1 MKLIPYWQD
10 TAPDF
15 LGTVKGR
22 LEGDYDVAVV
32 GGGFTGLSAAIA
44 LARKGAS
51 VILLEADRLGGCA
64 SGRNG
69 GMCNN
74 GFAQD
79 YAGMVGKLGA
89 ETSLRLYQ
97 SFNTAVD
104 TVERLIREEGIDC
117 NFQRVGKLKMAA
129 KPAHYDKLAR
139 SHALMV
145 EGADPEARLVSRADM
160 ASEVG
165 TDRYFGGLIFPR
177 ARDNACVSSHRWRS
191 SSGISRRSA
200 TGCTRTTPV
209 SPPRTCRR
217 RPGSNC

>member
-1 MKLIPYWQD
+1 MKLVPYWHD
-10 TAPDF
+10 TAPRF
-15 LGTVKGR
+15 QGCETGPV
-22 LEGDYDVAVV
+22 EGDYDVAVV

-51 VILLEADRLGGCA
+51 VVLLEADRLGGCA

-104 TVERLIREEGIDC
+104 TVETLIRAENIDC
-117 NFQRVGKLKMAA
+117 DFQRVGKLKMAA

-139 SHALMV
+139 SHELMV
-145 EGADPEARLVSRADM
+145 QGQTPMRGWSRARSWGRKWARTAISGADLSTC
-160 ASEVG
+160 G
-165 TDRYFGGLIFPR
+165 TDAYGKICPWAGQCCGPPWR
-177 ARDNACVSSHRWRS
+177 A
-191 SSGISRRSA
+191 SA
-200 TGCTRTTPV
+200 
-209 SPPRTCRR
+209 
-217 RPGSNC
+217 